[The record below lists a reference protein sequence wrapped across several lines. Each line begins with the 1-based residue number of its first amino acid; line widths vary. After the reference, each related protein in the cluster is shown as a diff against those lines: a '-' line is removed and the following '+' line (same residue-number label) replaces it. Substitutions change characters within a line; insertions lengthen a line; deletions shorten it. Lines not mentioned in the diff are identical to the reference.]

1 MKVEME
7 YKLKLI
13 EKESLVE
20 YKGKPISEVVYD
32 VEYDVFYHNDNCN
45 DETSI
50 DHRLESIA
58 YHEDLDEVL
67 ESEALFVIEEK
78 LAEWLVNMS
87 NLNRLVVKQDMTLLV
102 EFIDHKNGTPT
113 YRVITEAIV

>member
-13 EKESLVE
+13 EKDSLVE
-20 YKGKPISEVVYD
+20 YKGKPISEVVWD
-32 VEYDVFYHNDNCN
+32 AEYDVFFQNDNCN

-58 YHEDLDEVL
+58 YHPDLDEVL
-67 ESEALFVIEEK
+67 ESEA
-78 LAEWLVNMS
+78 
-87 NLNRLVVKQDMTLLV
+87 
-102 EFIDHKNGTPT
+102 
-113 YRVITEAIV
+113 

>member
-7 YKLKLI
+7 YTLKLI
-13 EKESLVE
+13 EKDSLAE

-32 VEYDVFYHNDNCN
+32 AEYDVFFQNDNCN

-58 YHEDLDEVL
+58 YHPDLDEVL
-67 ESEALFVIEEK
+67 ESEALFAIEEK
-78 LAEWLVNMS
+78 LAEWLINMS
-87 NLNRLVVKQDMTLLV
+87 NNDRIVVKQDMTLLV

-113 YRVITEAIV
+113 YRIITETIV

>member
-13 EKESLVE
+13 EKDSLVK
-20 YKGKPISEVVYD
+20 YKSKPINEVIFD
-32 VEYDVFYHNDNCN
+32 AEYDVFFENDNIN

-50 DHRLESIA
+50 DHRLESSF
-58 YHEDLDEVL
+58 YHEDIDEVL
-67 ESEALFVIEEK
+67 ESEALFAIESG
-78 LAEWLVNMS
+78 LSEWLIKMS
-87 NLNRLVVKQDMTLLV
+87 NLNRIVVKQDMTLLV

-113 YRVITEAIV
+113 YRIITEAIV